1 MAATETPE
9 QALEHHFRER
19 VAALSGGGAAD
30 LELDQPV
37 REGTRLTAR
46 MALALFDAMA
56 ASRNLDLAARYL
68 RKEGPGVYTIGS
80 AGHESNAAVAAALRP
95 TDPALLH
102 YRSGGFYCAR
112 AQQVPD
118 STPLQ
123 DILLGLVAAADE
135 PISGGRHKVFGN
147 HALAVIPQTSTIAS
161 HLPRAMGVGFAIE
174 RAQRIDVS
182 AAWPADAIAVCSFG
196 DASLN
201 HSTALGALN
210 AAEYNVHQ
218 GLRMPVLFCCED
230 NGFGISVRTP
240 RDWVKDAWS
249 NRPHLRYFSAEG
261 TDIAGA
267 YDAAVAAA
275 EYVRSSRHPAFLH
288 LRTVRFLG
296 HAGSDAEIGYRS
308 RAEIGEDLDRDPLLH
323 AARLLVEAGVAEPS
337 ELLARY
343 DEVASDVRRLAD
355 DAADRPRLSS
365 ASEVMQPIAPRRP
378 ETVATDA
385 SLAANQ
391 DARSKAF
398 AGKLPEDAGPLTLAE
413 SINATLTDA
422 LAARP
427 EVLVF
432 GEDVG
437 RKGGVYGVTRG
448 LQRRFGITRVFDTLL
463 DEQTIM
469 GVALGC
475 GVSGLLPVP
484 EIQYLAYLHN
494 AEDQLRGEAATLPF
508 FSNGQYQNPMVLRIA
523 GYGYQKGFGGHFHND
538 DAVAVLRDIPG
549 IVVASP
555 ARPDD
560 AAAML
565 RSCLAAAS
573 ADGSTCV
580 FLEPIA
586 LYHSRDLLS
595 PEDGGWVAPY
605 APPSEWSAAHAPIG
619 SARVHGDGSDLTIV
633 TFANGTYMSLRVAQ
647 RLADDGINARVVD
660 MRWLAPLP
668 VADIL
673 REAEATGRVLIVDET
688 RRSGGVSEGV
698 LGALV
703 DARLRGGDLAGD
715 EPGLLHPAG
724 GSRRPRLAAGSRDRC
739 GRACA
744 RSRLASSAQATG
756 RNGMSSAMS
765 TCGSRASIWPALVA
779 RKALSDTS
787 SWQTKPESGSEPS
800 ASNSIIPTAPAAVV
814 HAMAVRG
821 VPATI
826 RGR

>member
-1 MAATETPE
+1 MAATETQE
-9 QALEHHFRER
+9 QALERHLRES
-19 VAALSGGGAAD
+19 VAALSGSGVGDVD
-30 LELDQPV
+30 LDRPV
-37 REGTRLTAR
+37 RGGTRLTGR

-56 ASRNLDLAARYL
+56 ASRNLDMAARYL

-80 AGHESNAAVAAALRP
+80 AGHESNAAIAAALRP

-112 AQQVPD
+112 AQQVPG
-118 STPLQ
+118 STPLR

-182 AAWPADAIAVCSFG
+182 PEWPADAIVACSFG

-240 RDWVKDAWS
+240 RDWVEEAWS
-249 NRPHLRYFSAEG
+249 NRPHLRYFSADG

-267 YDAAVAAA
+267 YDAASSAAD
-275 EYVRSSRHPAFLH
+275 YVRSSRRPAFLH
-288 LRTVRFLG
+288 LRCVRFLG
-296 HAGSDAEIGYRS
+296 HAGSDAEVGYRS
-308 RAEIGEDLDRDPLLH
+308 RAEIGEDLERDPLVN
-323 AARLLVEAGVAEPS
+323 AARLLAETGIADPTD
-337 ELLARY
+337 LLARY
-343 DEVASDVRRLAD
+343 DAVAADVRRLAD
-355 DAADRPRLSS
+355 EVADRPRLTS
-365 ASEVMQPIAPRRP
+365 ASEVMEPIAAQQP
-378 ETVATDA
+378 EEVASDV
-385 SLAANQ
+385 SRAAGP
-391 DARSKAF
+391 DARSAAF
-398 AGKLPEDAGPLTLAE
+398 GGKLPEEAGPLTMAE

-463 DEQTIM
+463 DEQTIL
-469 GVALGC
+469 GLALGC

-508 FSNGQYQNPMVLRIA
+508 FSNGQYRNPMVLRIA

-565 RSCLAAAS
+565 RSCLATAS
-573 ADGSTCV
+573 AEGSTCV

-586 LYHSRDLLS
+586 LYHTRDLLS
-595 PEDGGWVAPY
+595 PDDGGWAAPY
-605 APPSEWSAAHAPIG
+605 SPPSEWPAAHAPIG
-619 SARVHGDGSDLTIV
+619 SARVHGDGTDLTIV

-647 RLADDGINARVVD
+647 RLADDGIHARVVD
-660 MRWLAPLP
+660 LRWLAPLP

-673 REAEATGRVLIVDET
+673 REAEATGRVLVVDET

-698 LGALV
+698 VGALV
-703 DARLRGGDLAGD
+703 DANFEGAISRVTSQDSFIPLGEAADHV
-715 EPGLLHPAG
+715 LLQEAEID
-724 GSRRPRLAAGSRDRC
+724 AA
-739 GRACA
+739 A
-744 RSRLASSAQATG
+744 R
-756 RNGMSSAMS
+756 
-765 TCGSRASIWPALVA
+765 ALV
-779 RKALSDTS
+779 
-787 SWQTKPESGSEPS
+787 GS
-800 ASNSIIPTAPAAVV
+800 
-814 HAMAVRG
+814 
-821 VPATI
+821 
-826 RGR
+826 